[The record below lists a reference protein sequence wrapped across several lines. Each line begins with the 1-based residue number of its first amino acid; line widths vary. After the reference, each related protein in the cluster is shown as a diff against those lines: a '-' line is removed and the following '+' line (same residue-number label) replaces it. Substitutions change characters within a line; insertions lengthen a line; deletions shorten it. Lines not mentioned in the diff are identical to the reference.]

1 MAEEIKTKKKK
12 RGKGLLITAIILII
26 LAGIGFLGYK
36 TLKIAKVEVKGNSI
50 VSTDTILSL
59 ADIQTGESLLSVSN
73 SEVEN
78 NIEKNPYLIFVGIDR
93 IFPDTIVINVKE
105 RTPKALIE
113 YMGSYVITD
122 GDGFILEI
130 NESNANSTVPKIK
143 GIVVKTTTVGDIIVI
158 DNKYQLSQL
167 KEIIAALEKEEVYDI
182 ITEINMS
189 DPNAIVMTTNDGY
202 TVKLG
207 EFENIQYKIRFFKT
221 TREQLIQMGKIGGSI
236 DITTGTK
243 AYYEPAN

>member
-12 RGKGLLITAIILII
+12 RGKGLLVTAIILII

-36 TLKIAKVEVKGNSI
+36 TLKIAKIEVKGNSI

-59 ADIQTGESLLSVSN
+59 ADIQAGESLLSVSN

-93 IFPDTIVINVKE
+93 VFPDTIVINVKE
-105 RTPKALIE
+105 RTPRALIE
-113 YMGSYVITD
+113 YMGSYVKTD

-130 NESNANSTVPKIK
+130 VESSVSSTVPKIK

-221 TREQLIQMGKIGGSI
+221 TREQLIQMGKTGGSI